1 MMKDVL
7 LAMKRTQFIL
17 SAEQKAEIEQVLRE
31 IFDMRKAFIQL
42 QYSLSHLSAD
52 SGYSRN
58 LLSAFFNQVLGL
70 HFNDYINQLRINYC
84 TELIGDEDIQR
95 YTLEGL
101 GEKCG
106 FHNRNTFTTAF
117 KKFRGV
123 PPSKFIRH
131 GVLRKSFSQS

>member
-1 MMKDVL
+1 MKDVL
-7 LAMKRTQFIL
+7 LATKRTQFIL
-17 SAEQKAEIEQVLRE
+17 SEEQKAEIEQVLRE
-31 IFDMRKAFIQL
+31 IFEMKKSFIRL
-42 QYSLSHLSAD
+42 QYSLSHLSTD
-52 SGYSRN
+52 TGYSRN

-84 TELIGDEDIQR
+84 TQMIGDEDVQR

-117 KKFRGV
+117 KKFKGI
-123 PPSKFIRH
+123 PPSKFIRKSE
-131 GVLRKSFSQS
+131 LRKSFSQS